1 MVDMDDYYYSAALEL
16 EVSKNAIE
24 RSLSLEPIDGCC
36 VQISK
41 SASQSC
47 RSSQKYRL
55 FDFQQHPS
63 MGFSI
68 AAGKPVY
75 RNSYGEESYL
85 AGRKPEQRCSPV
97 RTWCYVLGLSGSG
110 TQKTVYVPDE
120 GSFIL
125 VSAGLEA
132 KVNRVVYSHRNP
144 ANYNTNLRTSDE
156 AGEQHTNRRIAG
168 YVNSHHSGNATSEL
182 DTSTVHNKLEPIEKW
197 ARGCFAS
204 ETPCPSR
211 VQP

>member
-1 MVDMDDYYYSAALEL
+1 MCSTGKDSSVGRNPFDKG
-16 EVSKNAIE
+16 VVPNKQKI
-24 RSLSLEPIDGCC
+24 LSLPTH
-36 VQISK
+36 
-41 SASQSC
+41 SAYLTIKQLSFH
-47 RSSQKYRL
+47 R
-55 FDFQQHPS
+55 
-63 MGFSI
+63 GFFI

-75 RNSYGEESYL
+75 RNSCGEESYL
-85 AGRKPEQRCSPV
+85 AGRKPEQRCSPA

-132 KVNRVVYSHRNP
+132 KVTRVVYSHRNP

-182 DTSTVHNKLEPIEKW
+182 DTSTVYNKLEPIAKW
-197 ARGCFAS
+197 ARGCFARKHHVHLGCS
-204 ETPCPSR
+204 YE
-211 VQP
+211 